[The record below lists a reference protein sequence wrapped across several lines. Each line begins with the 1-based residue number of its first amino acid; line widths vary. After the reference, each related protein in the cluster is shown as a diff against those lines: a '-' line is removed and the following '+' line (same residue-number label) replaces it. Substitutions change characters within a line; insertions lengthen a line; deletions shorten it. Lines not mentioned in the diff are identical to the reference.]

1 MTVTYLPPAS
11 DPMSLTVGSPA
22 WCRLVTASKVS
33 GILGLSPRDSPLR
46 TWHVMAGNLPSDDG
60 NNADAKA
67 RGHYLESGCLAWW
80 LDQKPGRSFIGSQ
93 VTHMLGDWA
102 AATPDAD
109 AYDGED
115 YVLVDAKTAADDD
128 HWTDTEPPAYYVA
141 SSLWQ
146 LACEPKAKRVHL
158 AVLFGRPRLSFREYV
173 IERDNALIAG
183 LIDECRTFYDTVQAG
198 QEPGLSDMACDY
210 DVIRTVHPD
219 IDRDG
224 IAYLDDDLV
233 RDFLTD
239 AAHEKRA
246 PLTKAAVL
254 AAMGTARL
262 AKDSLGRTV
271 ARRQPKGDAATLVRV
286 APPIDLT
293 ESETAA

>member
-1 MTVTYLPPAS
+1 MTL
-11 DPMSLTVGSPA
+11 DLTPGAPE
-22 WCRLVTASKVS
+22 WCARVTASKVA
-33 GILGLSPRDSPLR
+33 GILNLSPWDSPLR
-46 TWHVMAGNLPSDDG
+46 TWHVMAGNLPADDG

-67 RGHYLESGCLAWW
+67 RGHYLENGCLDWW
-80 LDQKPGRSFIGSQ
+80 VDQKPNRSIIDTQ
-93 VTHMLGDWA
+93 VTSTLGDWA
-102 AATPDAD
+102 ASTPDAH
-109 AYDGED
+109 AYDGD
-115 YVLVDAKTAADDD
+115 DLVLVDAKTAATDD
-128 HWTDTEPPAYYVA
+128 HWTDTEPPAYYFA

-146 LACEPKAKRVHL
+146 LACAPEAKRVHL

-173 IERDNALIAG
+173 IERDDALIAG

-224 IAYLDDDLV
+224 VVLLPDDLV
-233 RDFLTD
+233 TDFLTD

-246 PLTKAAVL
+246 PVTKAAIL

-271 ARRQPKGDAATLVRV
+271 ARRQPKGDAVTLVRV

>member
-1 MTVTYLPPAS
+1 
-11 DPMSLTVGSPA
+11 
-22 WCRLVTASKVS
+22 
-33 GILGLSPRDSPLR
+33 
-46 TWHVMAGNLPSDDG
+46 
-60 NNADAKA
+60 
-67 RGHYLESGCLAWW
+67 
-80 LDQKPGRSFIGSQ
+80 
-93 VTHMLGDWA
+93 
-102 AATPDAD
+102 
-109 AYDGED
+109 
-115 YVLVDAKTAADDD
+115 
-128 HWTDTEPPAYYVA
+128 
-141 SSLWQ
+141 
-146 LACEPKAKRVHL
+146 
-158 AVLFGRPRLSFREYV
+158 VLFGRPRLSFREYV
-173 IERDNALIAG
+173 IERDDALIAG

-224 IAYLDDDLV
+224 VVLLPDDLV
-233 RDFLTD
+233 TDFLTD

-246 PLTKAAVL
+246 PVTKAAVL

-271 ARRQPKGDAATLVRV
+271 ARRQPKGDAVTLVRV

>member
-1 MTVTYLPPAS
+1 MTL
-11 DPMSLTVGSPA
+11 DLTPGAPE
-22 WCRLVTASKVS
+22 WCARVTASKVA
-33 GILGLSPRDSPLR
+33 GILGLSPWDSPLR
-46 TWHVMAGNLPSDDG
+46 TWHVMAGNLPADDG
-60 NNADAKA
+60 NNTDAKA
-67 RGHYLESGCLAWW
+67 RGHYLENGCLDWW
-80 LDQKPGRSFIGSQ
+80 LDQNPLRTEVQRQATFTI
-93 VTHMLGDWA
+93 GDWA
-102 AATPDAD
+102 AATPDMLATD
-109 AYDGED
+109 FDGET
-115 YVLVDAKTAADDD
+115 VLVDAKTAATDD
-128 HWTDTEPPAYYVA
+128 HWTDTEPPAYYFA

-146 LACEPKAKRVHL
+146 LACAPEAKRVHL

-173 IERDNALIAG
+173 IERDDALIAG

-224 IAYLDDDLV
+224 VVILPDDLV
-233 RDFLTD
+233 ADFLTD

-246 PLTKAAVL
+246 PVTKAAVL

-271 ARRQPKGDAATLVRV
+271 ARRQPKGDAVTLVRV

>member
-1 MTVTYLPPAS
+1 MTL
-11 DPMSLTVGSPA
+11 DLTPGAPQ
-22 WCRLVTASKVS
+22 WCARVTASKVA
-33 GILGLSPRDSPLR
+33 GILNLSPWGSPLR
-46 TWHVMAGNLPSDDG
+46 TWHVMAGNLPADDG

-67 RGHYLESGCLAWW
+67 RGHYLENGCLAWW
-80 LDQKPGRSFIGSQ
+80 VDQKPNRSIIDTQ
-93 VTHMLGDWA
+93 VTSTLGDWA
-102 AATPDAD
+102 ASTPDAH
-109 AYDGED
+109 AYDGD
-115 YVLVDAKTAADDD
+115 DLVLVDAKTAATDD
-128 HWTDTEPPAYYVA
+128 HWTDTEPPAYYFA

-146 LACEPKAKRVHL
+146 LACAPEAKRVHL

-173 IERDNALIAG
+173 IERDDALIAG

-210 DVIRTVHPD
+210 DVIRTVYPD

-224 IAYLDDDLV
+224 VVLLPDDLV
-233 RDFLTD
+233 TDFLTD

-246 PLTKAAVL
+246 PVTKAAIL

-271 ARRQPKGDAATLVRV
+271 ARRQPKGDAVTLVRV

>member
-1 MTVTYLPPAS
+1 MTI
-11 DPMSLTVGSPA
+11 DLTPGAPE
-22 WCRLVTASKVS
+22 WCARVTASKVA
-33 GILGLSPRDSPLR
+33 GILGLSPWDSPLR
-46 TWHVMAGNLPSDDG
+46 TWHVMAGNLPADDG
-60 NNADAKA
+60 NNTDAKA
-67 RGHYLESGCLAWW
+67 RGHYLENGCLNWW
-80 LDQKPGRSFIGSQ
+80 VDQKPNRSIIYTQ
-93 VTHMLGDWA
+93 VTSTLGDWA
-102 AATPDAD
+102 ASTPDAH
-109 AYDGED
+109 AYDGD
-115 YVLVDAKTAADDD
+115 DLVLVDAKTAATDD
-128 HWTDTEPPAYYVA
+128 HWTDTEPPAYYFA

-146 LACEPKAKRVHL
+146 LACAPEAKRVHL

-173 IERDNALIAG
+173 IERDDALIAG

-224 IAYLDDDLV
+224 VVLLPDDLV
-233 RDFLTD
+233 TDFLTD

-246 PLTKAAVL
+246 PVTKAAVL

-271 ARRQPKGDAATLVRV
+271 ARRQPKGDAVTLVRV